1 MRLRILDRG
10 HDLPTRLTFA
20 VVRRMARAEV
30 PEVIKVAAY
39 RHRYFGTPFPCAR
52 AGPGWKPANGQP
64 EPASFFGLPCRARGQ
79 AVCAAWTQR
88 YGWSVPTPCSRM
100 KALTSRV

>member
-20 VVRRMARAEV
+20 VARRMARAEV

-39 RHRYFGTPFPCAR
+39 RHRG
-52 AGPGWKPANGQP
+52 
-64 EPASFFGLPCRARGQ
+64 
-79 AVCAAWTQR
+79 AV
-88 YGWSVPTPCSRM
+88 
-100 KALTSRV
+100 ALR

>member
-30 PEVIKVAAY
+30 PEVIEVAAY
-39 RHRYFGTPFPCAR
+39 RTDTSVRRSLLLVRHFAVRASGLWVGSSGDQVGAACRPKHRG
-52 AGPGWKPANGQP
+52 
-64 EPASFFGLPCRARGQ
+64 
-79 AVCAAWTQR
+79 
-88 YGWSVPTPCSRM
+88 
-100 KALTSRV
+100 